1 MLPLGLLSA
10 KGFLLPFRGVRNII
24 KNSRVPLIKRVR
36 KICHLQG
43 AVIPEEFSR
52 GSVVTKQEKR
62 PIPERSA
69 PATREKDYLLNKRS
83 F

>member
-1 MLPLGLLSA
+1 MFPLGLLSA

-43 AVIPEEFSR
+43 DVIPEEFSR
-52 GSVVTKQEKR
+52 GSVVVV
-62 PIPERSA
+62 
-69 PATREKDYLLNKRS
+69 LLFFLKGLFR
-83 F
+83 FFFLLKF